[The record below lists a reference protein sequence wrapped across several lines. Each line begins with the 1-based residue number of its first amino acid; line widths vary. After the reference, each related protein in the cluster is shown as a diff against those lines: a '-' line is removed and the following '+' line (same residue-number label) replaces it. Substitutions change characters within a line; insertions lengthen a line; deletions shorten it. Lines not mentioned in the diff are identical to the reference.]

1 MLLRKLKLQSRESLD
16 ERRPALIQALE
27 DIGDFYLELKWDF
40 HSWGRTALCLSDLT
54 VLAFLSCLSI
64 IFKDNFM
71 FFYSKVCFFIDQQY
85 HTGSLFGKKI
95 KCLFFM
101 ISVPLVSRI
110 LPSDL
115 CKIYKKGSNI
125 RYESICV
132 LSNNLSDFVGF
143 FSQ

>member
-71 FFYSKVCFFIDQQY
+71 FFTQKYVF
-85 HTGSLFGKKI
+85 SLTSNTILAPCLEKNQMFVFYDFSAFSITNPAIRFMQNLQKGI
-95 KCLFFM
+95 KYT
-101 ISVPLVSRI
+101 V
-110 LPSDL
+110 
-115 CKIYKKGSNI
+115 
-125 RYESICV
+125 
-132 LSNNLSDFVGF
+132 
-143 FSQ
+143 